1 MKEEFIMKKRQL
13 LAGLMA
19 AMIALPGMA
28 MAASTED
35 KADYKEKPGIHAEH
49 KGPFAELDEE
59 VRDAL
64 RDLKKQVIAGD
75 ITKAEFEEQMKE
87 LLPEGFELRARDKK
101 EFREK
106 RELTEEQK
114 EFFEARKAYMDGE
127 ITIDELI
134 EMAKEAHPEKE
145 MDEETFKLRLEA
157 KKQLVNGEITEE
169 EFCEKLGLDYEKFQ
183 ERKDALKGHRPHK
196 KSKEAKQD

>member
-1 MKEEFIMKKRQL
+1 MKKRQL
-13 LAGLMA
+13 LVGLMA

-28 MAASTED
+28 MASSTEG

-49 KGPFAELDEE
+49 REPFAELDEE
-59 VRDAL
+59 VREAL
-64 RDLKKQVIAGD
+64 KDLKEQVKAGD
-75 ITKAEFEEQMKE
+75 ITKEEFEEQMKE
-87 LLPEGFELRARDKK
+87 LLPEGVELRARDKKDGKK

-134 EMAKEAHPEKE
+134 EMAKEEHPEKE

-183 ERKDALKGHRPHK
+183 EKKDASNGHRPHK
-196 KSKEAKQD
+196 KAKEAKQD